1 MPLDPLDA
9 STPNFEQFV
18 KSQTGE
24 DEDNPIPMANIDIP
38 NLLGRS
44 FLLPPEDNGE
54 RHMAKVIDIDDH
66 GQTLEDIKF
75 KLKINKDQAEEIMSY
90 NQLMDYIQ
98 KGTDAEEDPDSLFKF
113 RDIVAHQGPLESTDP
128 NHKGSKYNVMVEWES
143 GEVTYEPLTI
153 ISKDDPITCA
163 VYARK
168 HDLLDTTGWKH
179 LKRYAKTSK
188 RLIRAVK
195 QSRIRQVRASAR
207 YQHGFQVP
215 KDYNDAMRLDKENG
229 NTHWQDAM
237 DLELTQIH
245 EYKVFKD
252 TGKAKFHNGKVVTPD
267 GFQKIRV
274 HFVYAV
280 KHDGR
285 FKARL
290 VADGH
295 LTKEPVESIYSG
307 VVSLRSLR
315 MVVFLSQLNKL
326 EIWGADVGNAYLEAY
341 TDEKLCI
348 MAGPEFKELQG
359 HLRIMVKA
367 LYGTHS
373 GGARWHDRLFDI
385 LQELKFKPSKA
396 DPDVWM
402 RPEAGGTCYEYIAV
416 YVDDLAIA
424 AKDPQAFC
432 NELKKKYNLKLKG
445 VGPLE
450 YHLGCTYKKYPDGTL
465 AADPRRYVNKILESY
480 ERMFKEKP
488 RKSRPPLEGG
498 DHPELDT
505 SELCDEHQTKQFQ
518 TLIGQLQWLISLGR
532 FDIAVHVMSLS
543 RFRAQPRKG
552 HLDRA
557 KRIVGYLL
565 FLPDGAIRFRIG
577 EPDFSSL
584 KDQEYDWTRTVYS
597 GACEQIPH
605 DIPKPL
611 GKHVQTTHYVDANLH
626 HDLATGKAVTG
637 ALHFLNQTP
646 IDAYTKRQS
655 TVETATY
662 GSEFVAARTA
672 VDQIIDIRT
681 TLRYLGVPIRD
692 KSYMFGDNK
701 SVVTSSTIP
710 NSTISKRHH
719 LASYHRVREAIAA
732 KFISFHWKDGKS
744 NPADILSKH
753 WEFATVWPMLKP
765 ILFWRGE
772 TATQLKGSDRIP
784 STTPGAEPPRD
795 AKDSGSARSHSTHL
809 ETSSSNRP

>member
-1 MPLDPLDA
+1 
-9 STPNFEQFV
+9 
-18 KSQTGE
+18 
-24 DEDNPIPMANIDIP
+24 
-38 NLLGRS
+38 
-44 FLLPPEDNGE
+44 
-54 RHMAKVIDIDDH
+54 
-66 GQTLEDIKF
+66 
-75 KLKINKDQAEEIMSY
+75 
-90 NQLMDYIQ
+90 
-98 KGTDAEEDPDSLFKF
+98 
-113 RDIVAHQGPLESTDP
+113 
-128 NHKGSKYNVMVEWES
+128 MVEWES
-143 GEVTYEPLTI
+143 GEVTYEPLTL

-163 VYARK
+163 VYAKK

-252 TGKAKFHNGKVVTPD
+252 TGKAQFHNGKVVIPD

-315 MVVFLSQLNKL
+315 MVVFLSQLNNL

-348 MAGPEFKELQG
+348 IAGPEFKELQG
-359 HLRIMVKA
+359 HLLIMVKA
-367 LYGTHS
+367 LYGTRS

-402 RPEAGGTCYEYIAV
+402 RPEPGGTCYEYIAV

-445 VGPLE
+445 VGSLE
-450 YHLGCTYKKYPDGTL
+450 YHLGCTYKKAPDGTL

-505 SELCDEHQTKQFQ
+505 SELCDDHQTKQFQ
-518 TLIGQLQWLISLGR
+518 TLIGQLQWLISLGC

-565 FLPDGAIRFRIG
+565 FLPDGAIRFRTG

-584 KDQEYDWTRTVYS
+584 KDQEYDWTRSVYS

-611 GKHVQTTHYVDANLH
+611 GKHVQTTHYVDAILH
-626 HDLATGKAVTG
+626 HDLATGKAVT
-637 ALHFLNQTP
+637 AVLHFLNQTP
-646 IDAYTKRQS
+646 IDAYTKRQC

-692 KSYMFGDNK
+692 KSYMFGDNR

-753 WEFATVWPMLKP
+753 WEFATVWPLLKP

-809 ETSSSNRP
+809 ETSSSNRL